1 MRKAQKQEVLEFIDS
16 LHQAHTE
23 VKDALQQYKYD
34 VAQNMLGE
42 CQEFAVSLG
51 ETIEEIEGEGHISV
65 SHVEEYC
72 ETLFWAFQEISGG
85 QVNENKIYKNLKRQ
99 LLCVENSVKNDIPV
113 KKEIAF
119 FPYKASMWD
128 SLESVYLAAK
138 EDPECDAYCVP
149 IPYYDMNADHS
160 FGKMHYEGDQYPE
173 GIEIIDWEKYNFED
187 RRPDVIYIHNP
198 YDSYNLVTSVHP
210 RYYSSNLKKYTDT
223 LVYIPYYV
231 TSGGMLEAQSMLPA
245 YLYVD
250 YIVIQSPQ
258 FREHFDKSIPDE
270 KFLPF
275 GSPKID
281 KVVNKCKNPPEP
293 PEEWLEKMTGKNGG
307 RKRVIFYN
315 TGISAMLRDTETFL
329 KKMEYVF
336 RCFMGR
342 EDVCL
347 LWRPHPLLESTF
359 DSMRPQFRPVY
370 DALKKIFVE
379 NNLGIYDITPDIEE
393 SIALSDAYIG
403 DAGTSVIT
411 LFGVA
416 GKPIFILNDRI
427 LEEPGEE
434 DWKKD
439 IFVLFNPLIEEKE
452 NRYAV
457 VQGNK
462 LYASEPY
469 QYDYKYICNLSDYS
483 REGDYTSVYEIGEK
497 SYVCPGMAQNILVIG
512 DRGIEKEIT
521 LSKELGKNSYV
532 FGTCKLGKYLFL
544 IASAD
549 SAIIRYDTD
558 NDEIQCFN
566 AGRDI
571 FIKEINGKKVVGGF
585 CVYQG
590 MLYLASPTD
599 NMMCEYNISNG
610 EIRIFELPIDSRCGC
625 NYLVG
630 YKDGLWLLPYDGK
643 VIVRWHPYTNLVRE
657 YMGFPEEFVCI
668 HPQYGYRCDKFPYLA
683 PAFCGEYIYFSPYWA
698 NMYLKLNIHTG
709 EFIQWQPPF
718 QDNGK
723 EIQGLFISKNQKEEN
738 RYYKVFFSSKK
749 RLYSINMETYIWKE
763 TKIQFDKDELKKHE
777 RGFDKQSRPLIYACM
792 ESYFNLLTNFLDGN
806 LEGNRFDRSIQLEA
820 YQKIIF
826 NNQGNCGEKIYGFT
840 KELWRNKD
848 YKLRSGEEDG

>member
-1 MRKAQKQEVLEFIDS
+1 MRKAQKREALELIAS
-16 LHQAHTE
+16 LHQAHE
-23 VKDALQQYKYD
+23 EIKEALRKKEYGP
-34 VAQNMLGE
+34 AQNMLGE
-42 CQEFAVSLG
+42 CQEFAVALG
-51 ETIEEIEGEGHISV
+51 EMIERTEGEGHSTVAHI
-65 SHVEEYC
+65 ENYC
-72 ETLFWAFQEISGG
+72 ETLFQVFQETGSG
-85 QVNENKIYKNLKRQ
+85 QVNEKKLYKILRKR
-99 LLCVENSVKNDIPV
+99 LLAVENSVKNDISAKTEV
-113 KKEIAF
+113 VF

-149 IPYYDMNADHS
+149 VPYYDMNADHS
-160 FGKMHYEGDQYPE
+160 FGKMHYEGDQYPKD
-173 GIEIIDWEKYNFED
+173 IEIIDWEKYNFED

-293 PEEWLEKMTGKNGG
+293 PEDWLEKMTGKDGG

-315 TGISAMLRDTETFL
+315 TGISAMLKDTETFL

-393 SIALSDAYIG
+393 SVALSDAYIG

-416 GKPIFILNDRI
+416 GKPIFILNDQI
-427 LEEPGEE
+427 LDEPGEE
-434 DWKKD
+434 DWRKD
-439 IFVLFNPLIEEKE
+439 IHLTFNYLEQDRF
-452 NRYAV
+452 NV

-462 LYASEPY
+462 LYVSEPF
-469 QYDYKYICNLSDYS
+469 QYYYKFLCDLTEDNFIQRYLI
-483 REGDYTSVYEIGEK
+483 
-497 SYVCPGMAQNILVIG
+497 VC
-512 DRGIEKEIT
+512 
-521 LSKELGKNSYV
+521 
-532 FGTCKLGKYLFL
+532 
-544 IASAD
+544 
-549 SAIIRYDTD
+549 
-558 NDEIQCFN
+558 
-566 AGRDI
+566 
-571 FIKEINGKKVVGGF
+571 EINGKWYACPYNAQDILVVRETGVEKKIQLRQTADEREIFSFPRKYGQYLLLPPINYPAVVRYDTVTGEIKYF
-585 CVYQG
+585 TENKEVFVKEVNGQKISYYSLVYKNS
-590 MLYLASPTD
+590 LYIASPLD
-599 NMMCEYNISNG
+599 NMVYKLDIESG
-610 EIRIFELPIDSRCGC
+610 ESTVIELPIRSRCGA
-625 NYLVG
+625 YALAE
-630 YKDGLWLLPYDGK
+630 YKEEIWITPYDGQ
-643 VIVRWHPYTNLVRE
+643 VIVRWNPLSNEARE
-657 YMGFPEEFVCI
+657 YEGFPEDFLCI
-668 HPQYGYRCDKFPYLA
+668 NPADGSECTKKPFFS
-683 PAFCGEYIYFSPYWA
+683 PAFYGKNVYFLSCWA
-698 NMYLKLNIHTG
+698 NMSLQMDINTG
-709 EFIQWQPPF
+709 EFRRWNPARKRKENEMENPQVVETGMFLHCKPEDEEGNFRIFSPSRQKLYRINLNKNDYREMEIRFDLDELENNEPGFCRRSQILPYVCVENHF
-718 QDNGK
+718 NTLSRFLKGKTVGNQFSMEEQLEVYKKIIVNSDGGCGK
-723 EIQGLFISKNQKEEN
+723 EMQKFI
-738 RYYKVFFSSKK
+738 KK
-749 RLYSINMETYIWKE
+749 IR
-763 TKIQFDKDELKKHE
+763 
-777 RGFDKQSRPLIYACM
+777 
-792 ESYFNLLTNFLDGN
+792 
-806 LEGNRFDRSIQLEA
+806 
-820 YQKIIF
+820 
-826 NNQGNCGEKIYGFT
+826 
-840 KELWRNKD
+840 
-848 YKLRSGEEDG
+848 

>member
-16 LHQAHTE
+16 LHQAHME
-23 VKDALQQYKYD
+23 VKDALQQHKYD
-34 VAQNMLGE
+34 VAQNMLSE

-72 ETLFWAFQEISGG
+72 ETLFWAFQEITAG

-99 LLCVENSVKNDIPV
+99 LLRVENSVKNDIPV

-119 FPYKASMWD
+119 FSYKVSMWD

-160 FGKMHYEGDQYPE
+160 FGKMHYEGDEYPE

-275 GSPKID
+275 GSPKVDRVI
-281 KVVNKCKNPPEP
+281 NKCKNPPEP
-293 PEEWLEKMTGKNGG
+293 PEEWLEKMTDKNGG
-307 RKRVIFYN
+307 RKRVVFYN

-336 RCFMGR
+336 RCFIGR
-342 EDVCL
+342 EYVCL

-370 DALKKIFVE
+370 NALKKIFVE
-379 NNLGIYDITPDIEE
+379 NNLGIYDTTPDIEE

-403 DAGTSVIT
+403 DAGTSVIS
-411 LFGVA
+411 LFGVT

-427 LEEPGEE
+427 LNEPGEE
-434 DWKKD
+434 DWRKD
-439 IFVLFNPLIEEKE
+439 IHLSFDYRDQDRFSII
-452 NRYAV
+452 
-457 VQGNK
+457 QGNK
-462 LYASEPY
+462 LYISEPY
-469 QYDYKYICNLSDYS
+469 QYKYRYFCNLAENVFANCYL
-483 REGDYTSVYEIGEK
+483 RVYEINGK
-497 SYVCPGMAQNILVIG
+497 LYACPFNVENILVIG
-512 DRGIEKEIT
+512 KEGVEKE
-521 LSKELGKNSYV
+521 LLLEKKADKEVMFSYPQK
-532 FGTCKLGKYLFL
+532 FDKYLL
-544 IASAD
+544 LLPLNYP
-549 SAIIRYDTD
+549 AIVRYDTETE
-558 NDEIQCFN
+558 EIRYFT
-566 AGRDI
+566 DKI
-571 FIKEINGKKVVGGF
+571 DVFIKERNGCKITGDAIVF
-585 CVYQG
+585 QG
-590 MLYLASPTD
+590 NLLVASPTD
-599 NMMCEYNISNG
+599 NKVYKLNIESG
-610 EIRIFELPIDSRCGC
+610 ESSVIELPIRSRCGGQV
-625 NYLVG
+625 LVEHKG
-630 YKDGLWLLPYDGK
+630 EIWIMPYDGQ
-643 VIVRWHPYTNLVRE
+643 VIVRWNPITNEARE
-657 YMGFPEEFVCI
+657 YEGFPKGFLCKNPMDGSECTEKPFCT
-668 HPQYGYRCDKFPYLA
+668 
-683 PAFCGEYIYFSPYWA
+683 PAFNGQYLYLLSFWS
-698 NMYLKLNIHTG
+698 NMSLQLNIYTG
-709 EFIQWQPPF
+709 EFREWKPPYE
-718 QDNGK
+718 DKMEASHLK
-723 EIQGLFISKNQKEEN
+723 EDCI
-738 RYYKVFFSSKK
+738 
-749 RLYSINMETYIWKE
+749 
-763 TKIQFDKDELKKHE
+763 
-777 RGFDKQSRPLIYACM
+777 
-792 ESYFNLLTNFLDGN
+792 FL
-806 LEGNRFDRSIQLEA
+806 
-820 YQKIIF
+820 
-826 NNQGNCGEKIYGFT
+826 
-840 KELWRNKD
+840 D
-848 YKLRSGEEDG
+848 YKLRDDEDDFRIYSFSKHNLYAINLEKNIFREKGIQFDLKELESNEPGFCKCSEVLPYACIENHFNTLSRFLKGKAVGNQFSREKQLEVYKKVIVNDENGCGKKVHKFVMRER